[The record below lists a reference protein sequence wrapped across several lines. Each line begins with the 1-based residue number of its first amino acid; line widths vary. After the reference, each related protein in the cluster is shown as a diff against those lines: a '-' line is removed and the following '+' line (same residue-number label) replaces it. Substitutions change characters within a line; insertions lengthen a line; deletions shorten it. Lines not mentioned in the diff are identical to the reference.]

1 MRLISFEAAGRA
13 SYGIA
18 AGSGIHDLGARFGS
32 VAPDLKRYLTA
43 AALGFSAPLPKTMVA
58 DYAQGEFRYLPVVP
72 NPDKILCVG
81 LNYQDHRKE
90 TGRAEAPHPA
100 IFVRFADSLTAH
112 NAPIALPEVS
122 TSLDYE
128 GELAVVIGAPAFRV
142 PEARALDHVAG
153 YACFNDAT
161 LRDWQHHTHQFT
173 PGKNFPKTGALGP
186 ELVTQDEVRDF
197 AGAAIE
203 TRLNGTVMQ
212 SAKLGDM
219 IFSVARI
226 ISYLS
231 GFTAL
236 KPGDVIA
243 TGTPGGVGFK
253 RQPPLFMKAGDT
265 IEVTIAGIGHLS
277 NTITTEKAADVRA

>member
-1 MRLISFEAAGRA
+1 MRFVSFEVAGRA
-13 SYGIA
+13 SYGVA
-18 AGSGIHDLGARFGS
+18 TDGGIHDLGARLGE
-32 VAPDLKRYLTA
+32 VAPDLQHYLAA
-43 AALGFSAPLPKTMVA
+43 AALGFNAPMPKTMLA
-58 DYAQGEFRYLPVVP
+58 DYAAGEFRYLPAVP
-72 NPDKILCVG
+72 NPAKILCVG

-90 TGRAEAPHPA
+90 TGRPEAPHPA

-112 NAPIALPEVS
+112 NALIALPEVS

-173 PGKNFPKTGALGP
+173 PGKNFPRTGALGP
-186 ELVTQDEVRDF
+186 ELVTPDEVRDF

-253 RQPPLFMKAGDT
+253 RQPPLFMKAGDKVEVS
-265 IEVTIAGIGHLS
+265 IEGVGHLS
-277 NTITTEKAADVRA
+277 NTIVPEGHRDVGA